1 MSGIGGRK
9 KGGCCNDIYD
19 QLVFW
24 FLIYDHIKLW
34 KIQTKIPFYIV
45 SNGYFSSLNTW
56 QGVLCIFHGVNTF
69 GIKVAEK
76 SGFPKNNSKFL
87 KLFHTSCGGLNN
99 QLPALNSR
107 DKIRK
112 EEESWGMTDSP
123 SNHPLRFWH
132 TFKSGAE
139 REERAMTIANNIR
152 DFCPVNLDF
161 LQL

>member
-1 MSGIGGRK
+1 MARGVGDWGGKKKK

-34 KIQTKIPFYIV
+34 QIQTKIPFYIV

-87 KLFHTSCGGLNN
+87 KLFHTFCGGLNN

-123 SNHPLRFWH
+123 SDHPLRFWH
-132 TFKSGAE
+132 TFLKVEQNGRSE
-139 REERAMTIANNIR
+139 QWPLLTI
-152 DFCPVNLDF
+152 
-161 LQL
+161 